1 MIKEALQYVAGLVK
15 DSQEIITK
23 EINGETY
30 IKGEAKRIPIDEVK
44 ALNLHSLNATVDYI
58 RSNLKSEKFQ
68 LPYIIKIVD
77 GEVRVYSGLDDR
89 LGRNRLSYTEPM
101 VPNIAFNRYMPMEQF
116 IIQLKTCFIETEN
129 LNRLAAMVSTITDKS
144 EIKIE
149 DDGFGISVSNV
160 NGTVIKKAEGLHI
173 NPIVRLTPYRT
184 FLELEQPES
193 KFLLRVR
200 ECGEMALFEADG
212 GVWQLEVQEK
222 ISEYLRTALQNELE
236 KGSVI
241 VLG

>member
-1 MIKEALQYVAGLVK
+1 MIREALQYVAGLVT

-30 IKGEAKRIPIDEVK
+30 IKGEAKRIPIDEAK
-44 ALNLHSLNATVDYI
+44 TFNLHSLGATVDYI
-58 RSNLKSEKFQ
+58 RSNLKSKKFQ
-68 LPYIIKIVD
+68 LPYILKIID
-77 GEVRVYSGLDDR
+77 GEVRVYSGLNDR
-89 LGRNRLSYTEPM
+89 LGRNRLSFTEPM
-101 VPNIAFNRYMPMEQF
+101 VPNISFNQYMPMERF

-212 GVWQLEVQEK
+212 GMWKLEVQEK
-222 ISEYLRTALQNELE
+222 ISRYLKQALKSEIESEL
-236 KGSVI
+236 VV